1 MPEEQKNGAMSLR
14 PVRLK
19 WSRIQRW
26 LGLRLGG
33 QAMKRRSYSDEPI
46 IGVLKQRD
54 AQNTS
59 ALVMLRP

>member
-1 MPEEQKNGAMSLR
+1 MPEERKNGAMSLR

-46 IGVLKQRD
+46 IGVLNQRD
-54 AQNTS
+54 A
-59 ALVMLRP
+59 